1 MIKASMMAALAS
13 KLEEEHITSPIDD
26 KTVEAEVSASVEV
39 SPEVQTQIDEAVTQ
53 AVDDVEAMTEA
64 SDDLEEVTEEAED
77 IEETTATLRAV
88 VESIKENGGVIQP
101 QLYAFLQKAGY
112 LNLIGQLQSTA
123 ISKVTYPAVETM
135 STSALNKQYSDSILV
150 GCENAITEFGKS
162 VWKRIKAIFEKIKE
176 FFQKIYT
183 YITANEKRVT
193 AANQSLQNISVDIDA
208 DNIKYSESSP
218 TSDNMEQIGKAVE
231 TISKPLIDK
240 VQKYMIGLSKFIE
253 IYKTKK
259 DGGSISDMVPKLD
272 EKEFDAIAKLGEM
285 KMGGADTLGKAG
297 LTLDA
302 LQTSVYKNVL
312 SCVKGMKELGPVIS
326 KLNSFYKTLND
337 VPNMVEK
344 FSKDTAAQMRAE
356 TNSMFGDVSK
366 ISKGFHVLYTSCWKV
381 VNSYLTACSA
391 VVKAGS
397 SKKEEK

>member
-150 GCENAITEFGKS
+150 GCEAAITEFGKS
-162 VWKRIKAIFEKIKE
+162 VWKRIRAIFEKIKE

-193 AANQSLQNISVDIDA
+193 AANQSLQNIDNSVDVKD
-208 DNIKYSESSP
+208 IKYSPNNLTAENMQKIADAIKSLSS
-218 TSDNMEQIGKAVE
+218 DL
-231 TISKPLIDK
+231 ISKIQEFNKFSFSDK
-240 VQKYMIGLSKFIE
+240 ILMITLNSNETTVLS
-253 IYKTKK
+253 
-259 DGGSISDMVPKLD
+259 SLASM
-272 EKEFDAIAKLGEM
+272 KLG
-285 KMGGADTLGKAG
+285 GQDNLGDAG
-297 LTLDA
+297 LTVNELKTNA
-302 LQTSVYKNVL
+302 YKNAL
-312 SCVKGMKELGPVIS
+312 ECVKACKNLRPVLATLDKVIQQRADNFKAADDGQDNQNVNESLRKVAQEASEL
-326 KLNSFYKTLND
+326 
-337 VPNMVEK
+337 
-344 FSKDTAAQMRAE
+344 A
-356 TNSMFGDVSK
+356 
-366 ISKGFHVLYTSCWKV
+366 KGTRVLYTSAWKV

-391 VVKAGS
+391 VVKAS

>member
-26 KTVEAEVSASVEV
+26 KTIEAEVSASVEV

-150 GCENAITEFGKS
+150 GCEAAITEFGKS

-193 AANQSLQNISVDIDA
+193 AANQSLQNISVDVDV

-231 TISKPLIDK
+231 TLSKPLIDK
-240 VQKYMIGLSKFIE
+240 VQKYMIGLSRFVE
-253 IYKTKK
+253 AYKAVK
-259 DGGSISDMVPKLD
+259 DNNVDTMIPKLD
-272 EKEFDAIAKLGEM
+272 EKEFDAITKLGEM

-312 SCVKGMKELGPVIS
+312 SCVKGMKELGPVIG
-326 KLNSFYKTLND
+326 KLNNYYKGIDN
-337 VPNMVEK
+337 VANIMEK
-344 FSKDTAAQMRAE
+344 FNKDVGAQLRSE
-356 TNSMFGDVSK
+356 INDIVGDVSK